1 MKQPCFLGVP
11 LTFAGWVPQ
20 SPFASR
26 RVPTVW
32 NGQGQKFG
40 QKATSFDFATR
51 AMYQY
56 RGSMRRSQGK
66 LGNHEMEVK
75 CWDLRVRGWR
85 LAYLPS
91 KSPTQWE

>member
-1 MKQPCFLGVP
+1 MTRQWQAAFFYTLHCVDACRFYERYTMKQPCFLGVP

-51 AMYQY
+51 AI
-56 RGSMRRSQGK
+56 
-66 LGNHEMEVK
+66 E
-75 CWDLRVRGWR
+75 RVPHFP
-85 LAYLPS
+85 AAVNES
-91 KSPTQWE
+91 SHI